1 MTGPKRPHRWV
12 FSPLLGDV
20 IAEYE
25 TTSERVHRKLTSA
38 YEWCF
43 CELCGETTEFAVAI
57 SEKARG
63 FYKRNGTEIPLSDE
77 ICEEAEK
84 FSDIRA
90 KSYERALN
98 GHGRRPYIAGRLI
111 LKYCGI
117 DGFRKLNSEAL
128 RDRSERAESGM
139 ISVEQ
144 FREYVDWRT
153 RMALWAMRGQFIG
166 AAPSRQQVKAD
177 QDGNLKLSRAGEPSK
192 FYCERHNQYRND
204 AARRNYQ
211 RDRSLSKKFQALISQ
226 IWREQVSILPTWDIE
241 AHTHVRREAYRIL
254 QESKPRHVK
263 LSDGMIDALRMQ
275 GITNQSE
282 IARRLGVSRQAVSA
296 AMKRRA
302 DENCN
307 R

>member
-1 MTGPKRPHRWV
+1 MAGPKRAHRWV
-12 FSPLLGDV
+12 FSPMLGDV
-20 IAEYE
+20 VAEYE
-25 TTSERVHRKLTSA
+25 TTSDRVRRKLTNA
-38 YEWCF
+38 YDWCF
-43 CELCGETTEFAVAI
+43 CELCGETTEFAAAI
-57 SEKARG
+57 SERARG
-63 FYKRNGTEIPLSDE
+63 FYKRNGAEVPLSVE
-77 ICEEAEK
+77 ICAEAEK

-98 GHGRRPYIAGRLI
+98 GYGRRPHIAGRLI

-117 DGFRKLNSEAL
+117 DGFRKLNSDAL
-128 RDRSERAESGM
+128 RDRSERAESGV

-144 FREYVDWRT
+144 FRLYVEGRA

-166 AAPSRQQVKAD
+166 AVPSRQHVKAD
-177 QDGNLKLSRAGEPSK
+177 QGGNLKLSRAGEPSK

-211 RDRSLSKKFQALISQ
+211 RDRSLSKKFQELISR
-226 IWREQVSILPTWDIE
+226 IWREQVSILPTWDVE
-241 AHTHVRREAYRIL
+241 AHIHVRREAYRIL
-254 QESKPRHVK
+254 QESKPRHGK
-263 LSDGMIDALRMQ
+263 ASGSMIDELLMQ

-302 DENCN
+302 G
-307 R
+307 